1 MPLRWPS
8 FMCPGVDTTPHN
20 RCELN
25 RTHGN
30 VPTTHL
36 LGPQM
41 CPHKHAFVL
50 DHGMVGD
57 DANGN
62 LYVSCPLHKKNF
74 SLDNGDCFNDV
85 EYKILAFDVKQE
97 GEDLLIHLPEADE
110 LGAILS
116 TAKWMV
122 KAATAEALERNDT
135 TQLEIVGP
143 DGESAGSELNVG
155 ECASAAGGC
164 GSTELDW

>member
-1 MPLRWPS
+1 
-8 FMCPGVDTTPHN
+8 MCPGVDTTPHN